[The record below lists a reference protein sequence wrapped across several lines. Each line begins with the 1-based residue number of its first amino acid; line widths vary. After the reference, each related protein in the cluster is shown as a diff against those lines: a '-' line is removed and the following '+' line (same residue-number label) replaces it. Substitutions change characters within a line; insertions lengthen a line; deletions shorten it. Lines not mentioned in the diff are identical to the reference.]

1 MVHFFL
7 RKGYVRAISEA
18 RGMFKK
24 RNHDPHNWI
33 AGFVFFEHSEQSGG
47 GEFFSSQG
55 SVVRAENSL
64 WFS

>member
-1 MVHFFL
+1 MVHFFH
-7 RKGYVRAISEA
+7 RKGYERAISEA

-24 RNHDPHNWI
+24 RNHNPHNWI
-33 AGFVFFEHSEQSGG
+33 AGFVFFEHSERSGG
-47 GEFFSSQG
+47 GEFFPSQG

>member
-1 MVHFFL
+1 
-7 RKGYVRAISEA
+7 VRAISEA

-33 AGFVFFEHSEQSGG
+33 AGFVFFEHSERSGG